1 MIKIGIVDDHTLFRA
16 GLTRLVNSFNNC
28 QVMFQ
33 AGNGQELL
41 DKLTEHKDI
50 ELILLDLKM
59 PVMGGL
65 EALEKIKPLYNELK
79 VLVIS
84 MHDDIPF
91 VVQAMKKGA
100 NGYILKD
107 IDAEELNTAINKV
120 MDLGFYV
127 NDKLSKVL
135 IHGLTTDEG
144 KKKRNIKL
152 NEALTVIE
160 QEILELI
167 CQGLTSQEIADKIFR
182 SRRTIEGHK
191 QRLLDKTH
199 TKNTPALVAWAFR
212 HGIVE

>member
-1 MIKIGIVDDHTLFRA
+1 MVNIGIVDDHTLFRV
-16 GLTRLVNSFNNC
+16 GLTRLVNSFDNC
-28 QVMFQ
+28 SVMFQ

-41 DKLTEHKDI
+41 EKIKEFPDVG
-50 ELILLDLKM
+50 LILLDLKM

-65 EALEKIKPLYNELK
+65 EALEKLKPSHPDLK
-79 VLVIS
+79 ILVIS

-107 IDAEELNTAINKV
+107 IDAEELNTAIIKV
-120 MDLGFYV
+120 VTLGFYV

-135 IHGLTTDEG
+135 IQGLTSDEG
-144 KKKRNIKL
+144 KRKKKIYL
-152 NEALTVIE
+152 SEELTDIE
-160 QEILELI
+160 QEILEFT
-167 CQGLTSQEIADKIFR
+167 CQGFTSQEIADKIFR

-191 QRLLDKTH
+191 QRLLDKTN

-212 HGIVE
+212 HGLIE